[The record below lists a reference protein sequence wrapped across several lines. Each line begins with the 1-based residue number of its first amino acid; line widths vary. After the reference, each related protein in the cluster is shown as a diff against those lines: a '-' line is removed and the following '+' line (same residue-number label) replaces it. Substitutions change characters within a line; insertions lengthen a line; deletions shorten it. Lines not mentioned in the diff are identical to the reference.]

1 MSNDNP
7 SPETRFSAENQP
19 ANRGRKKSILNHLAE
34 LTGESYKLEL
44 TKADKYRIIESL
56 IEKSEEELDEVTKD
70 KTKPMFV
77 RMVAEAVKDQ
87 AGKCSVILLETIFDR
102 IYGRPTQDVKTT
114 IGGEIDFIVKYD
126 KPRDPEGN

>member
-1 MSNDNP
+1 MANDNP
-7 SPETRFSAENQP
+7 SPENRFTSENQP
-19 ANRGRKKSILNHLAE
+19 ANKGRKKSILSHLSE

-44 TKADKYRIIESL
+44 SKADKYRIIESL
-56 IEKSEEELDEVTKD
+56 IEKSEEELEEVIAD
-70 KTKPMFV
+70 KSKPMFV

-114 IGGEIDFIVKYD
+114 MAGEVDFIVKYD
-126 KPRDPEGN
+126 KPRAEDN